1 MRRAGHS
8 ARLRLVGL
16 CGGLLAVLA
25 ACGPV
30 SPELAAYQCA
40 ERAQAATGP
49 TGQVAVGVGSGGIS
63 SKVELGV
70 SSDYLKGR
78 DPYVVYDDCVRQKTG
93 QGPVQPLVL
102 K

>member
-1 MRRAGHS
+1 M
-8 ARLRLVGL
+8 
-16 CGGLLAVLA
+16 
-25 ACGPV
+25 
-30 SPELAAYQCA
+30 
-40 ERAQAATGP
+40 
-49 TGQVAVGVGSGGIS
+49 GQVAVGVGSGGIS